1 MYEFWLFSMSILL
14 SSHLQII
21 CFSSKQSLLTVCH
34 HFPLN
39 LCEILKDIFQFM
51 FQKQR
56 LIINSKFQII
66 FLPDNRQL
74 NYFLLHLRLVFTSDG
89 VVVGVAIRR
98 VERYDLVKIKPTES
112 KAEH

>member
-56 LIINSKFQII
+56 LIINSKFRPI
-66 FLPDNRQL
+66 FLPGNKQL
-74 NYFLLHLRLVFTSDG
+74 NYFLLHLKVSAFWFATVLNF
-89 VVVGVAIRR
+89 
-98 VERYDLVKIKPTES
+98 L
-112 KAEH
+112 